1 MMLDVNIKAIQL
13 KLIISGLE
21 LTDMYTVFFFSSRRR
36 HTRLQGDWSSDVCSS
51 DLHHQGQQ
59 RLGDGRCADADAGVV
74 AALGDDLGALALHVD
89 GFARRDDGT
98 GGLDAYA
105 HFQVLARADA
115 ADDATGVVAAK
126 AFGTQRVAVRGAAL
140 DHAFEDRK

>member
-1 MMLDVNIKAIQL
+1 MV
-13 KLIISGLE
+13 
-21 LTDMYTVFFFSSRRR
+21 
-36 HTRLQGDWSSDVCSS
+36 HP
-51 DLHHQGQQ
+51 HQGQQ

-126 AFGTQRVAVRGAAL
+126 ASGTQRVAVRGAAL
-140 DHAFEDRK
+140 DHAFETGTDLHSLYLTHTPHAISTT